1 MEALPGF
8 SLHRH
13 PNHVFA
19 ERGSQMRTPTLLA
32 AVVLLLAP
40 LAQAADLAK
49 IERKIAKEPAYQTKT
64 PKYCLL
70 VFGLDAK
77 TRVWLVQ
84 DGDTLYVDR
93 NGNGDLTEDGKSVKI
108 KQQTDS
114 YCSFEAG
121 DITIDGLTHTGL
133 SVMQMKASPESLG
146 NDQEWERI
154 KKSGSE
160 PWTWWV
166 RITAER
172 AADDKR
178 DLPKKIGYVIN
189 GDGAGMLLFADKP
202 QDAPII
208 HLNGPFALA
217 LQDRKQRLIVGEKMM
232 LQIGVGPQ
240 GVGPGTF
247 AFVLYPNTIPTDAY
261 PEAEIT
267 FPAKSP
273 GQEAIKRK
281 YTLKERC

>member
-1 MEALPGF
+1 
-8 SLHRH
+8 
-13 PNHVFA
+13 
-19 ERGSQMRTPTLLA
+19 MRTPTLLA
-32 AVVLLLAP
+32 AAVLLLAP

-93 NGNGDLTEDGKSVKI
+93 NGNGDLTENGKSVKI
-108 KQQTDS
+108 KDKSDS
-114 YCSFEAG
+114 SQSFDAV
-121 DITIDGLTHTGL
+121 DLTIDGLTHTGL
-133 SVMQMKASPESLG
+133 SVMQIKASPELVG
-146 NDQEWERI
+146 NDQEWERV
-154 KKSGSE
+154 KGALE
-160 PWTWWV
+160 PWIWWV

-172 AADDKR
+172 AADDTR
-178 DLPKKIGYVIN
+178 DLPRKIGYVIN

-208 HLNGPFALA
+208 HLNGPFTLA
-217 LQDRKQRLIVGEKMM
+217 LQDRKQRLIAGDKSM

-240 GVGPGTF
+240 GIGPGTF
-247 AFVLYPNTIPTDAY
+247 AFVLYPDTIANDLY

-273 GQEAIKRK
+273 GQESIKRK
-281 YTLKERC
+281 YTLEQRC

>member
-1 MEALPGF
+1 MKILP
-8 SLHRH
+8 
-13 PNHVFA
+13 V
-19 ERGSQMRTPTLLA
+19 A
-32 AVVLLLAP
+32 ATAVLLLVP
-40 LAQAADLAK
+40 LVQAEDLAK

-77 TRVWLVQ
+77 THVWLVQ

-93 NGNGDLTEDGKSVKI
+93 NGNGDLTEEGKRVKI
-108 KQQTDS
+108 KQESKD
-114 YCSFEAG
+114 YRAFEVG
-121 DITIDGLTHTGL
+121 DLKIDGMTHTGL
-133 SVMQMKASPESLG
+133 TVSQMKASPESVG
-146 NDQEWERI
+146 NDEEWERI
-154 KKSGSE
+154 KKSGPE
-160 PWTWWV
+160 PWMWWV

-178 DLPKKIGYVIN
+178 DLPKKVAYVIN

-208 HLNGPFALA
+208 HLNGPFTLS
-217 LQDRKQRLIVGEKMM
+217 LQDRKQRFIPGEKLM

-247 AFVLYPNTIPTDAY
+247 AFVLYPNTIPDDVY

-267 FPAKSP
+267 FPAKSAGEEP
-273 GQEAIKRK
+273 IKKK
-281 YTLKERC
+281 YTLKQRC

>member
-1 MEALPGF
+1 MK
-8 SLHRH
+8 SH
-13 PNHVFA
+13 
-19 ERGSQMRTPTLLA
+19 TLLSA
-32 AVVLLLAP
+32 AVLLLAP

-49 IERKIAKEPAYQTKT
+49 IERRIAREPAYRTKT

-93 NGNGDLTEDGKSVKI
+93 NGNGDLTEDGKRVKI
-108 KQQTDS
+108 KQQNDN
-114 YCSFEAG
+114 YRSFEVG
-121 DITIDGLTHTGL
+121 DLTLGGLTHTGL
-133 SVMQMKASPESLG
+133 SVMQMKASPESVG
-146 NDQEWERI
+146 NDQEWQRI
-154 KKSGSE
+154 KKSGPE

-166 RITAER
+166 RIAAER
-172 AADDKR
+172 GADDKR
-178 DLPKKIGYVIN
+178 DLPRKIGYVIN

-202 QDAPII
+202 QQAPII
-208 HLNGPFALA
+208 HLNGPFTLA
-217 LQDRKQRLIVGEKMM
+217 LQDCKQRLIAGEKTM

-247 AFVLYPNTIPTDAY
+247 AFVLYPQTIPNDAY

-267 FPAKSP
+267 FPAKAS

-281 YTLKERC
+281 WTLKQRC

>member
-1 MEALPGF
+1 MRILTLPAAAF
-8 SLHRH
+8 LL
-13 PNHVFA
+13 
-19 ERGSQMRTPTLLA
+19 LLA
-32 AVVLLLAP
+32 AP
-40 LAQAADLAK
+40 AQAQGLAK
-49 IERKIAKEPAYQTKT
+49 VERKIAKEPAYQTKS

-84 DGDTLYVDR
+84 DGDTLYVDK
-93 NGNGDLTEDGKSVKI
+93 NGNGDLTGDDKRVKL
-108 KQQTDS
+108 KQEGDS
-114 YCSFEAG
+114 YRSFEAG

-133 SVMQMKASPESLG
+133 SVMQMKATAELVG
-146 NDQEWERI
+146 NDQEWQRLTR
-154 KKSGSE
+154 GGAE
-160 PWTWWV
+160 PWLWWV

-189 GDGAGMLLFADKP
+189 GDGAGMLVFADRP

-208 HLNGPFALA
+208 HLNGPLTLA
-217 LQDRKQRLIVGEKMM
+217 LQDQKQRLIAGEKTM

-247 AFVLYPNTIPTDAY
+247 AFVLYPNTIPADVY
-261 PEAEIT
+261 PEADIT
-267 FPAKSP
+267 FPAKGP
-273 GQEAIKRK
+273 GQDLIQRK

>member
-1 MEALPGF
+1 MKT
-8 SLHRH
+8 H
-13 PNHVFA
+13 
-19 ERGSQMRTPTLLA
+19 TLA
-32 AVVLLLAP
+32 AVLLLAP

-70 VFGLDAK
+70 VFGLAAK

-93 NGNGDLTEDGKSVKI
+93 NGNGDLTEDGKRVTL
-108 KQQTDS
+108 KQQNDS
-114 YCSFEAG
+114 YRAFDAG
-121 DITIDGLTHTGL
+121 DLTLDGLTHTGL
-133 SVMQMKASPESLG
+133 SVSQMKASPELVG
-146 NDQEWERI
+146 NDQEWERV
-154 KKSGSE
+154 KKSGPE

-172 AADDKR
+172 SADDKR
-178 DLPKKIGYVIN
+178 DFPRKVGYVIN
-189 GDGAGMLLFADKP
+189 GDGTGMLLFADKP
-202 QDAPII
+202 QEAPII
-208 HLNGPFALA
+208 HLNGPFTLA
-217 LQDRKQRLIVGEKMM
+217 LQDRKQRLIPGDKTM

-247 AFVLYPNTIPTDAY
+247 AFVLYPNTIPNDAY

-267 FPAKSP
+267 FPAKSA
-273 GQEAIKRK
+273 GQEPIKRK
-281 YTLKERC
+281 YTLKQRC